1 MNWSKFVLDD
11 PHKLLLST
19 WMQIR
24 KEEVAMHFIFR
35 KNKRHVDGIDQE
47 TWLKDGSEL
56 ESDGR
61 RTNSQ

>member
-1 MNWSKFVLDD
+1 
-11 PHKLLLST
+11 
-19 WMQIR
+19 MQIR
-24 KEEVAMHFIFR
+24 KEEVAMHFIFI